1 MRAVN
6 VRALLECNVI
16 EIRRSAIVRH
26 TPAQMFDLVNDVSTY
41 PRRFAWCSAAQ
52 ILDESASE
60 LTARL
65 ELRFGGLTQ
74 SFTTRNTMTPPK
86 RIELHLVDGPFRR
99 LSGTWDFI
107 ALGDAGCKVELAL
120 DFEFSAGILA
130 PIMRTGFQRLADRM
144 VDEFSAEADR
154 TYG

>member
-1 MRAVN
+1 
-6 VRALLECNVI
+6 VI

-41 PRRFAWCSAAQ
+41 PRRFAWCGAAQ
-52 ILDESASE
+52 ILAESATE
-60 LTARL
+60 ITARL
-65 ELRFGGLTQ
+65 ELRLGGLTQ
-74 SFTTRNTMTPPK
+74 AFTTRNTLSRPE

-99 LSGTWDFI
+99 LSGSWDFI
-107 ALGDAGCKVELAL
+107 ALGDDGCKVELAL

-130 PIMRTGFQRLADRM
+130 PLVRTGFQKLADRM
-144 VDEFSAEADR
+144 VDEFSTEADR